1 MTARYQW
8 ENQQNHGERAMS
20 GRDFAG
26 SVIVVTG
33 ASTGLGRAIAVE
45 TAGRGAQAVIINYA
59 NSAAEADET
68 ARMVIEAG
76 AEAVLVRAD
85 VGQDEGCKTIVEA
98 AARFGKI
105 DALFNNAGI
114 TKFAPDHSDL
124 DAVSM
129 DDFLRLYQVNV
140 AGAFM
145 MIRAARS
152 LLEAGPRAG
161 SVVNTSSIAAVT
173 GIGSSVPYAASKGA
187 LTTMTLSLARAL
199 APKIRVNAVCPG
211 FIDTPW
217 FEKGIPAQTVERM
230 RQGVAAST
238 PLKAASTAE
247 DIAGAAVFFAS
258 PAARHVT
265 GETLLV
271 DAGTHLGMASL
282 SMR

>member
-1 MTARYQW
+1 
-8 ENQQNHGERAMS
+8 MS

-76 AEAVLVRAD
+76 AEAVLVKAD

-140 AGAFM
+140 VGAFM

-161 SVVNTSSIAAVT
+161 AVVNTSSIAAVT
-173 GIGSSVPYAASKGA
+173 
-187 LTTMTLSLARAL
+187 
-199 APKIRVNAVCPG
+199 
-211 FIDTPW
+211 
-217 FEKGIPAQTVERM
+217 
-230 RQGVAAST
+230 
-238 PLKAASTAE
+238 
-247 DIAGAAVFFAS
+247 
-258 PAARHVT
+258 
-265 GETLLV
+265 
-271 DAGTHLGMASL
+271 
-282 SMR
+282 